1 VPLLCSK
8 KAQYFEKQATD
19 SRGIVNSVEY
29 ETRESLSEHDLVVAL
44 MLKEGPM
51 QEWSILRYDPD
62 LKIDFLHAF
71 YTKHAYPVHS
81 HDYYVVCLIERGV
94 QSCVAGRSKDITLP
108 GGIILLNPGEPHS
121 GESASDD
128 GFEYRALY
136 PTCEHMQLVRQG
148 LEGSFHSDLSFDTVR
163 LYDHELEGALRRLH
177 LALHQPASAF
187 ERESR
192 FVWVVTRLMQR
203 YMRPVPQQE
212 RLKLEPDAIKRAKA
226 YIGAGADGIMIHSRK
241 KTPDE
246 VLKFC
251 DIYNGF
257 NDRVPLVVVPSS
269 YNTITDTELADA
281 GANIVIYANQLLRSA
296 YPAMLETAQS
306 ILKYGRSAEVDS
318 KMMSINEVLELIPGT
333 K

>member
-1 VPLLCSK
+1 
-8 KAQYFEKQATD
+8 
-19 SRGIVNSVEY
+19 
-29 ETRESLSEHDLVVAL
+29 
-44 MLKEGPM
+44 M

-226 YIGAGADGIMIHSRK
+226 YIEAHYAEGVSLKEIAA
-241 KTPDE
+241 E
-246 VLKFC
+246 VALSPYHFL
-251 DIYNGF
+251 
-257 NDRVPLVVVPSS
+257 RVFRDQVGMPPH
-269 YNTITDTELADA
+269 
-281 GANIVIYANQLLRSA
+281 A
-296 YPAMLETAQS
+296 YLETVRIRAAQS
-306 ILKYGRSAEVDS
+306 LLERGEALSQVAQATGFSTQAHFTDRFKRIIGVTPGRYVQHYQ
-318 KMMSINEVLELIPGT
+318 VF
-333 K
+333 

>member
-1 VPLLCSK
+1 MPLLCSK

-192 FVWVVTRLMQR
+192 FVWIVTRLMQR
-203 YMRPVPQQE
+203 YMRPVAQQE

-226 YIGAGADGIMIHSRK
+226 YIEAHYAEGVSLKEIAA
-241 KTPDE
+241 E
-246 VLKFC
+246 VALSPYHFL
-251 DIYNGF
+251 
-257 NDRVPLVVVPSS
+257 RVFRDQVGMPPH
-269 YNTITDTELADA
+269 
-281 GANIVIYANQLLRSA
+281 A
-296 YPAMLETAQS
+296 YLETVRIRAAQS
-306 ILKYGRSAEVDS
+306 LLERGEALSQVAQATGFSTQAHFTDRFKRIIGVTPGRYVQHYQ
-318 KMMSINEVLELIPGT
+318 VF
-333 K
+333 

>member
-226 YIGAGADGIMIHSRK
+226 YIEAHYAEGVSLKEIAA
-241 KTPDE
+241 E
-246 VLKFC
+246 VALSPYHFL
-251 DIYNGF
+251 
-257 NDRVPLVVVPSS
+257 RVFRDQVGMPPH
-269 YNTITDTELADA
+269 
-281 GANIVIYANQLLRSA
+281 A
-296 YPAMLETAQS
+296 YLETVRIRAAQS
-306 ILKYGRSAEVDS
+306 LLERGEALSQVAQATGFSTQAHFTDRFKRIIGVTPGRYVQHYQ
-318 KMMSINEVLELIPGT
+318 VF
-333 K
+333 

>member
-1 VPLLCSK
+1 MPLLCSK

-226 YIGAGADGIMIHSRK
+226 YIEAHYAEGVSLKEIAA
-241 KTPDE
+241 E
-246 VLKFC
+246 VALSPYHFL
-251 DIYNGF
+251 
-257 NDRVPLVVVPSS
+257 RVFRDQVGMPPH
-269 YNTITDTELADA
+269 
-281 GANIVIYANQLLRSA
+281 A
-296 YPAMLETAQS
+296 YLETVRIRAAQS
-306 ILKYGRSAEVDS
+306 LLERGEALSQVAQATGFSTQAHFTDRFKRIIGVTPGRYVQHYQ
-318 KMMSINEVLELIPGT
+318 VF
-333 K
+333 